1 MVTEPMNL
9 PKLNNRC
16 NSTEEDY
23 LYKDCYMYFSQ
34 ILKSPLIHE
43 IHRRSSELIVSK
55 PKPFV
60 YGTNAVSS
68 VITNVPSGEVC

>member
-1 MVTEPMNL
+1 
-9 PKLNNRC
+9 
-16 NSTEEDY
+16 
-23 LYKDCYMYFSQ
+23 MYFSQ
-34 ILKSPLIHE
+34 ILKSPLVHE

-60 YGTNAVSS
+60 YGTNVVSS